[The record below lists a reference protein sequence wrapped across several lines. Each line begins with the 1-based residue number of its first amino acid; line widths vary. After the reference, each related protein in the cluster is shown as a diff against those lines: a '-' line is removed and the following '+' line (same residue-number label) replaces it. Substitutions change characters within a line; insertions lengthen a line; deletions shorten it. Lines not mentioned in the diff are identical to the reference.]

1 MSSNGN
7 TRVRSMKKG
16 ITAEE
21 ARRKREDRSVSI
33 RKNKRKQ
40 HLLKRRNMSA
50 TPKSVGTAPGPAGPT
65 SIGDLPSIA
74 RVILTCTPEKRF
86 QLTQTIRKFLSK
98 EEEPPV
104 QPIINA
110 GLVPRLVQL
119 LKFIKEPKTQFEAAW
134 ALTNIAST
142 EYTRVIV
149 ESGASDYLIKLM
161 KSNSAEVREQCLW
174 CLGNVAGDGTH
185 MRDMLLNNPDA
196 IRNLLLNITRA
207 ANVSMLKNATW
218 TLSNFCRGKPQ
229 PELSK
234 IKAALPILAKLITH
248 SNQEVVGD
256 ACWALSYVSD
266 GADDRIQSVVDVGVM
281 PTLVSLLRRAGSS
294 VTPAL
299 RSAGN
304 IVSGNERQTQ
314 AAIDAGI
321 IPALGTLL
329 DHGKQNIRK
338 EACWTLSNIAA
349 GTPAQVASL
358 LACPSI
364 VQKVMQLLGSDNFQV
379 QKEAVWVIA
388 NLCTAGCAVHID
400 KVVQLGGIAAL
411 VRVLDM
417 NGENDVKVIN
427 VALDALK
434 SILASS
440 QASGRG
446 YDQQVE
452 ELEGLDYLEA
462 LQSHENE
469 EIYQKVVHIITT
481 YLDGDDDDNENEN
494 ENVAPDGQ
502 SFSFGAVSSKKCVPV
517 NDDFGF
523 GSSANNDFG
532 FGGSSENTMD
542 NDFGFGFD
550 SGVQV

>member
-1 MSSNGN
+1 
-7 TRVRSMKKG
+7 VP
-16 ITAEE
+16 
-21 ARRKREDRSVSI
+21 DR
-33 RKNKRKQ
+33 
-40 HLLKRRNMSA
+40 A
-50 TPKSVGTAPGPAGPT
+50 
-65 SIGDLPSIA
+65 
-74 RVILTCTPEKRF
+74 
-86 QLTQTIRKFLSK
+86 
-98 EEEPPV
+98 
-104 QPIINA
+104 
-110 GLVPRLVQL
+110 
-119 LKFIKEPKTQFEAAW
+119 
-134 ALTNIAST
+134 
-142 EYTRVIV
+142 
-149 ESGASDYLIKLM
+149 
-161 KSNSAEVREQCLW
+161 
-174 CLGNVAGDGTH
+174 
-185 MRDMLLNNPDA
+185 
-196 IRNLLLNITRA
+196 
-207 ANVSMLKNATW
+207 
-218 TLSNFCRGKPQ
+218 
-229 PELSK
+229 
-234 IKAALPILAKLITH
+234 
-248 SNQEVVGD
+248 
-256 ACWALSYVSD
+256 
-266 GADDRIQSVVDVGVM
+266 
-281 PTLVSLLRRAGSS
+281 

-502 SFSFGAVSSKKCVPV
+502 SFSFGAATNKCTKV

>member
-1 MSSNGN
+1 MG
-7 TRVRSMKKG
+7 
-16 ITAEE
+16 
-21 ARRKREDRSVSI
+21 
-33 RKNKRKQ
+33 
-40 HLLKRRNMSA
+40 
-50 TPKSVGTAPGPAGPT
+50 
-65 SIGDLPSIA
+65 
-74 RVILTCTPEKRF
+74 
-86 QLTQTIRKFLSK
+86 
-98 EEEPPV
+98 
-104 QPIINA
+104 
-110 GLVPRLVQL
+110 
-119 LKFIKEPKTQFEAAW
+119 
-134 ALTNIAST
+134 
-142 EYTRVIV
+142 
-149 ESGASDYLIKLM
+149 
-161 KSNSAEVREQCLW
+161 
-174 CLGNVAGDGTH
+174 
-185 MRDMLLNNPDA
+185 
-196 IRNLLLNITRA
+196 
-207 ANVSMLKNATW
+207 
-218 TLSNFCRGKPQ
+218 
-229 PELSK
+229 
-234 IKAALPILAKLITH
+234 
-248 SNQEVVGD
+248 GD

-349 GTPAQVASL
+349 GTPAQVSSL

-388 NLCTAGCAVHID
+388 NLCTAGYAVHID

-417 NGENDVKVIN
+417 NGEN
-427 VALDALK
+427 
-434 SILASS
+434 
-440 QASGRG
+440 
-446 YDQQVE
+446 
-452 ELEGLDYLEA
+452 
-462 LQSHENE
+462 E

-481 YLDGDDDDNENEN
+481 YLDGDHDDNENEN

-502 SFSFGAVSSKKCVPV
+502 SFSFGAATNKCTKV